1 MKRLFIFLC
10 SIFAFN
16 LALAIGPDPILEK
29 RLKEHTEAYKILEK
43 ELPNLEIYHQ
53 VTHSGN
59 RTIKINYSYGGTKEA
74 VEANKKYSDAFYNLI
89 YKTYY
94 NAMGNG
100 FIIGVITAI
109 LNKNLSNKK
118 INIYTIV
125 LPIIASIANTVHENE
140 KMGSTPFFHTGELYK
155 NENLFSNTN
164 IKTFGRIILTI
175 GSSIISSLGTDYALD
190 KTSWSYQN
198 ATKKTPIDLQEST
211 MWDFELPESTIE
223 EVE

>member
-1 MKRLFIFLC
+1 
-10 SIFAFN
+10 
-16 LALAIGPDPILEK
+16 
-29 RLKEHTEAYKILEK
+29 
-43 ELPNLEIYHQ
+43 
-53 VTHSGN
+53 
-59 RTIKINYSYGGTKEA
+59 
-74 VEANKKYSDAFYNLI
+74 
-89 YKTYY
+89 
-94 NAMGNG
+94 
-100 FIIGVITAI
+100 
-109 LNKNLSNKK
+109 
-118 INIYTIV
+118 
-125 LPIIASIANTVHENE
+125 
-140 KMGSTPFFHTGELYK
+140 MGSTPFFHTGELYK